1 MVEKAPTPERIDKER
16 EIVEL
21 RTEGYVWREIAQ
33 QVGMRS
39 LRHSSAYLLATC
51 RKRKP
56 KSGRLC
62 STRN

>member
-33 QVGMRS
+33 QVGMSTAGVYKAVQQNHDAGDRS
-39 LRHSSAYLLATC
+39 IY
-51 RKRKP
+51 
-56 KSGRLC
+56 
-62 STRN
+62 